1 MSGSPAPSGR
11 LTHVRLLV
19 EDFAACFRFYRDVM
33 GFAPTFGSE
42 EEGGYADFRAGDC
55 ALALFDRSGMQGV
68 AELRAAGDGA
78 MLVLSVEDVD
88 EEAERLRSA
97 GIELESEP
105 HDQPD
110 WGLRVVHVRDPA
122 GNLLELYRPL
132 KR

>member
-1 MSGSPAPSGR
+1 VR

-19 EDFAACFRFYRDVM
+19 DDFASCFRFYRDVL
-33 GFAPTFGSE
+33 GFATTFGSE

-55 ALALFDRSGMQGV
+55 ALALFERSGMRGV
-68 AELRAAGDGA
+68 ADLRAAGDGA

-88 EEAERLRSA
+88 AAAERLRDG

-132 KR
+132 ER